1 MTLSFIFKG
10 TRKDGTAQLYIRFKD
25 GSLDRADNDVRLKIE
40 GVYIIPKL
48 WNKTFSQV
56 DPSHPNS
63 LAINNK
69 ITEYKTKMLE
79 VQNKYSLRQI
89 DFDTVKKMLSNE
101 ESAQSIKEYIRSV
114 FSLYKEKTHVDNC
127 LETVI
132 TVANHLNIKDLH
144 FNDVTEENF
153 MRLRKKILDNA
164 GSPHTY
170 NTYYNNIKTVCNHA
184 VKKKYTFQ
192 TFEFDPSWKAK
203 VPPMPDNDSA
213 VPDMIRFAI
222 DNIEI
227 KGKYRRNFLAT
238 LMEIEAV
245 AHWLLMF
252 SFRGI
257 YPSDIHELT
266 SKNLDYDFSRKI
278 EALQKGYHDEVIFGN
293 PHVYLHR
300 RHKTKYPMNI
310 LISLPPIQKL
320 ISFLRQ
326 TVSLTHP
333 SISYMNLQDG
343 HLTID
348 SWIKNTEKDK
358 VDFLKIFSITKK
370 KNPKAFKATWDL
382 YRKKARSIGL
392 PTYMIARNT
401 FQSLSDEF
409 ENTRPIGRTLL
420 GHKDHSIS
428 AKYSD
433 LKRPKI
439 LAKVTKAHIEILEEF
454 ETIELFNYLINKT
467 HELFPQLNIKNYLIN
482 GEPKVIYNSYKNL
495 IDDILNKT
503 KLTPFNPS
511 SQ

>member
-10 TRKDGTAQLYIRFKD
+10 IRKDGTAQLYIRFKD
-25 GSLDRADNDVRLKIE
+25 GSLDRADNDVRIKIE

-56 DPSHPNS
+56 EPSHSNS

-69 ITEYKTKMLE
+69 ITEYKTKMLD
-79 VQNKYSLRQI
+79 VQNKYSLGQI
-89 DFDTVKKMLSNE
+89 DFDTAKKMLSNE
-101 ESAQSIKEYIRSV
+101 ESAQSIKEYIRSI

-127 LETVI
+127 METVI
-132 TVANHLNIKDLH
+132 TVANHLKIKDLI
-144 FNDVTEENF
+144 FNDITEENF
-153 MRLRKKILDNA
+153 MRLR
-164 GSPHTY
+164 
-170 NTYYNNIKTVCNHA
+170 NHA

-222 DNIEI
+222 DNITI
-227 KGKYRRNFLAT
+227 KGEYRRNFLAT

-252 SFRGI
+252 SLRGV
-257 YPSDIHELT
+257 YPSDLHELT

-310 LISLPPIQKL
+310 LISLPPIEKL

-333 SISYMNLQDG
+333 SISYMK
-343 HLTID
+343 
-348 SWIKNTEKDK
+348 SKD
-358 VDFLKIFSITKK
+358 
-370 KNPKAFKATWDL
+370 
-382 YRKKARSIGL
+382 
-392 PTYMIARNT
+392 
-401 FQSLSDEF
+401 E
-409 ENTRPIGRTLL
+409 
-420 GHKDHSIS
+420 
-428 AKYSD
+428 
-433 LKRPKI
+433 
-439 LAKVTKAHIEILEEF
+439 
-454 ETIELFNYLINKT
+454 
-467 HELFPQLNIKNYLIN
+467 
-482 GEPKVIYNSYKNL
+482 
-495 IDDILNKT
+495 
-503 KLTPFNPS
+503 
-511 SQ
+511 